1 MYKHVLI
8 DFDGTLIKNNSSR
21 VLEKHILLRAD
32 GWQSVLLKLLF
43 FNRLF
48 IWFDKFFS
56 FMSIYFFDYIDA
68 RLLLFLKLTKDVYK
82 YKSKDINLDVVKSLL
97 INKDLYNNY
106 KSDYPIILSKGLD
119 TIILE
124 CIKFNKLKRLK
135 IVSSKIDFEPK
146 VNFELMNNAKKITY
160 MREHLPCL
168 YLTDD
173 VAEVNYIRKYSR
185 IHIVNVRKKV
195 FDAVSIFVLE
205 LDKNN
210 E

>member
-160 MREHLPCL
+160 MREYLPCL